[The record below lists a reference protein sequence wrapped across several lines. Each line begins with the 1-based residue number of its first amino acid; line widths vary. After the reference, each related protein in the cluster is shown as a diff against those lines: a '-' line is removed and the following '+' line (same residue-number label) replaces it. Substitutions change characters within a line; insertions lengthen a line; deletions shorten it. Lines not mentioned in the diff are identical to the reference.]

1 METDFLLPSGRIE
14 DGAVRLLD
22 ATPAGAHLRYL
33 HGNFEEMFPY
43 EFYRELFP
51 GGELDVEGEFSK
63 GKYTAV
69 AVRIS
74 DAEKKVYRY
83 SVCDDLGALKE
94 LLSCDDFCV
103 MAPVSY
109 AGKSQRQANA
119 RMLYAVVFD
128 LDGLMMTE
136 DGHSRSLVNL
146 FSHVNLG
153 ILPHPSHIVFSGTG
167 VHLYYMLD
175 RPLPLFP
182 NVMKSLSAYRS
193 HLVPKIWNRYISS
206 LADRPQYE
214 SVTQGFRMVGTK
226 AKHGRTVRAFKCGD
240 KVSVDYLNEFS
251 DEASRI
257 CDVGYVSRTPKSMA
271 KEKYPEWYQA
281 RIVEGRPRGTW
292 TVKRDLYEWWKRR
305 IREGATV
312 GHRYFCVMCLAVY
325 ARKCGVGYEELEQ
338 DALSLVPFLN
348 GLDATKEKPFT
359 ASDAVKALE
368 AYDASYITF
377 PRHTI
382 EELTAVPIPPNKR
395 NGLKQPQHLYLAR
408 RRKEDMKAV
417 GVPMKNKEGAPTKC
431 DMVRSYAIEHPDANH
446 SEIARALGVSRPTV
460 IRWLKPGWREE
471 WDKEHMPRFT
481 GHKLTV
487 RYGS

>member
-1 METDFLLPSGRIE
+1 MEDGFLLPSRRIE
-14 DGAVRLLD
+14 DGAVRLID

-33 HGNFEEMFPY
+33 HGNFEEMSPY

-226 AKHGRTVRAFKCGD
+226 AKHGRTVRAFKCGG

-305 IREGATV
+305 IGEGATV

-325 ARKCGVGYEELEQ
+325 ARKCGVGYEELER

-395 NGLKQPQHLYLAR
+395 NGRKLSQHIAMVNATRKMR
-408 RRKEDMKAV
+408 RDVFGEDEYKNNGRPKGSGTKMAMIRK
-417 GVPMKNKEGAPTKC
+417 
-431 DMVRSYAIEHPDANH
+431 YAAEHPDMSNRQIA
-446 SEIARALGVSRPTV
+446 SELGVSRNTV
-460 IRWLKPGWREE
+460 NKWLKSEG
-471 WDKEHMPRFT
+471 
-481 GHKLTV
+481 
-487 RYGS
+487 